1 MPKFIKIS
9 RVARA
14 TKSDKTQRTIFLRVF
29 PSWENGRD
37 FTFSTKITIPV
48 NRWNSITKSVLG
60 TGIES
65 NRLNTQLSQLEVET
79 QNVFQN
85 YINTV
90 VNPDR
95 EELKSEI
102 EFRLFNKGIGKSR
115 SLLVSDLFDKYVN
128 LHRSEL
134 GKIRVKRYKFVQ
146 SCVNDFNFSRFGK
159 RNVEVKVLNKEW
171 RDGFKQFM
179 MNRFNYQPSTMNG
192 YLKVLHAA
200 VKYAYNTNHIDKFP
214 FKDCKFEK
222 YESKI
227 KYLTEEEYSSIVN
240 FDFSK
245 TDDRIIMTADCFLFA
260 CNTGLAFQDLKSLK
274 KSDIELDFE
283 GTMSIVKYRKKTN
296 VQFFVPLNDLA
307 FSIIEKYKYHQNI
320 KGTDLLLPVINL
332 NDFNHLLKLI
342 SLMCGV
348 KKNLTS
354 HIARHTF
361 ATTNWLNKGGS
372 LESLQS
378 QLGHNKMKT
387 TEIYGKITP
396 RKVKEEASLVHKN
409 QAKKGALIP
418 R

>member
-29 PSWENGRD
+29 PSWENGKD
-37 FTFSTKITIPV
+37 FTFSTKITVPE
-48 NRWNSITKSVLG
+48 NRWNRITKSVLG
-60 TGIES
+60 SGIDS

-90 VNPDR
+90 INPDR
-95 EELKSEI
+95 EELKAEI
-102 EFRLFNKGIGKSR
+102 EFKLFNKGNGKTR
-115 SLLVSDLFDKYVN
+115 NLLVSDLFDKYVN

-134 GKIRVKRYKFVQ
+134 GEIRIKRYKFVQ
-146 SCVNDFNFSRFGK
+146 KCVNDFNLIRFGK
-159 RNVEVKVLNKEW
+159 RNVEAKVLNKEW

-200 VKYAYNTNHIDKFP
+200 VKYAYDTNHIDKFP
-214 FKDCKFEK
+214 FKDCKFDK
-222 YESKI
+222 HESRI
-227 KYLTEEEYSSIVN
+227 KYLTEEEYVSIAN
-240 FDFSK
+240 YDFSK
-245 TDDRIIMTADCFLFA
+245 ADERIQRTADCFLFA
-260 CNTGLAFQDLKSLK
+260 CNTGLAFSDLRSLK
-274 KSDIELDFE
+274 KSDLEIDSE
-283 GTMSIVKYRKKTN
+283 GSMSIVKYREKTG
-296 VQFFVPLNDLA
+296 VRFFVPINELA
-307 FSIIEKYKYHQNI
+307 YSIIEKYKNHQKI
-320 KGTDLLLPVINL
+320 KGTELLLPVIHM
-332 NDFNHLLKLI
+332 NDFNQLLKMI
-342 SLMCGV
+342 SLLCGV

-372 LESLQS
+372 IESLQS

-418 R
+418 

>member
-1 MPKFIKIS
+1 MPHFIRI
-9 RVARA
+9 ARSA
-14 TKSDKTQRTIFLRVF
+14 RPTKSDKTQRTIFLRVF
-29 PSWENGRD
+29 PSWENGKD
-37 FTFSTKITIPV
+37 FTFSTKITIPE
-48 NRWNSITKSVLG
+48 NRWNKITKSVSG

-79 QNVFQN
+79 QNAFQH
-85 YINTV
+85 YINGV

-95 EELKSEI
+95 EDLKSEI
-102 EFRLFNKGIGKSR
+102 EFKLFNKGNGKAR
-115 SLLVSDLFDKYVN
+115 NLLVSDLFDKYVD

-134 GKIRVKRYKFVQ
+134 GEIRVKRYKFVQ
-146 SCVNDFNFSRFGK
+146 RCVNDFNLIRFGK

-200 VKYAYNTNHIDKFP
+200 VKYAYDTNYIDKFP
-214 FKDCKFEK
+214 FKDCKFDK
-222 YESKI
+222 HESRI
-227 KYLTEEEYSSIVN
+227 KYLTEEEYVSIAN
-240 FDFSK
+240 YDFSK
-245 TDDRIIMTADCFLFA
+245 ADERIQRTADCFLFA
-260 CNTGLAFQDLKSLK
+260 CNTGLAFSDLRSLK
-274 KSDIELDFE
+274 KSDLEIDSE
-283 GTMSIVKYRKKTN
+283 GTLSIVKYREKTG
-296 VQFFVPLNDLA
+296 VRFFVPINELA
-307 FSIIEKYKYHQNI
+307 YSIIEKYKNHQKI
-320 KGTDLLLPVINL
+320 KGTELLLPVIHM
-332 NDFNHLLKLI
+332 NDFNQLLKMI
-342 SLMCGV
+342 SLLCGV

-372 LESLQS
+372 IESLQS

-409 QAKKGALIP
+409 QVKKGAAIP
-418 R
+418 